1 MICVF
6 FFYCY
11 GDHRDLHSF
20 PTRRSSDLVMRRTR
34 TFVSTARM
42 PLPRVAPDTR
52 LELVERLPLWGARG
66 EDRPMD
72 ILGGVA
78 PRSADD
84 NGAAVV
90 ASLEDGARANA
101 KAPADRRRDG
111 HMALGGEPRVGN
123 RRHTYQLP
131 W

>member
-1 MICVF
+1 
-6 FFYCY
+6 
-11 GDHRDLHSF
+11 
-20 PTRRSSDLVMRRTR
+20 MRRTR

-52 LELVERLPLWGARG
+52 LELLERLPLWGARG

-78 PRSADD
+78 LRPADD

-90 ASLEDGARANA
+90 APLEDGARATA

-111 HMALGGEPRVGN
+111 QLALGGEPRGAT
-123 RRHTYQLP
+123 RRHQSELS